1 MKEKKKHTS
10 VALVVIVLAVFISM
24 CGIMFAKGKKTAGA
38 ETASAVPTGTAEE
51 KSGRQETANTGK
63 KVKTKKKSKNPL
75 YTLVNKENRLPDD
88 YTVSLVQLKNG
99 KQVAKAMYQDLKDM
113 WFDCEGQD
121 PGYSITVVSGYRTYA

>member
-51 KSGRQETANTGK
+51 KSGRQETANNGK
-63 KVKTKKKSKNPL
+63 KVKTKKKSKN
-75 YTLVNKENRLPDD
+75 
-88 YTVSLVQLKNG
+88 
-99 KQVAKAMYQDLKDM
+99 
-113 WFDCEGQD
+113 
-121 PGYSITVVSGYRTYA
+121 I